1 LYPPEFRE
9 WYGES
14 ILSFHREHLAD
25 AKRNGESRGRV
36 WRRTIL
42 DLLSAAAL
50 EWMSVVSRRL
60 APATTYAPPR
70 LSAEDRMSIIV
81 QEVVQSVRSLR
92 RSVGFS
98 VAAVVTLALGISSTT
113 AIFSVVNS
121 VLLAPLPFPAAD
133 RIVVP
138 ESMNLSTGQTSYFS
152 YADFMD
158 LARQWGVR
166 AGGGVPRRGHG
177 SDRCG

>member
-1 LYPPEFRE
+1 
-9 WYGES
+9 
-14 ILSFHREHLAD
+14 
-25 AKRNGESRGRV
+25 
-36 WRRTIL
+36 
-42 DLLSAAAL
+42 
-50 EWMSVVSRRL
+50 
-60 APATTYAPPR
+60 
-70 LSAEDRMSIIV
+70 MSIIV

-138 ESMNLSTGQTSYFS
+138 ESMNLSTGQSSYFS
-152 YADFMD
+152 YADFMSGLGLRIDESLTGASVDDVVPGSPATDAGLAVGDTLVSIDGQPATAAAIHD
-158 LARQWGVR
+158 LRKRFRRVGERIVLT
-166 AGGGVPRRGHG
+166 VRRGG
-177 SDRCG
+177 QTRTVTLVLRRLV